1 MLLPNDI
8 WKRGPICNMHIR
20 YHSYPNPSVCGVY
33 LVNVEDVGFL
43 EVLPVSRGD
52 NQWLLGAA
60 GGGDDVIIVGE
71 VHDLFDNVG
80 ENLQGGVPMG
90 NLLMGDKLGLLSFFY
105 FLLQIF
111 SCQFPGFFSFFKGAS
126 GIQCFKSSLPSS
138 KHYFLLLLTLSANL
152 PLC

>member
-1 MLLPNDI
+1 MI
-8 WKRGPICNMHIR
+8 SEKRGPICNMHIR
-20 YHSYPNPSVCGVY
+20 YHSDPNLSFCGVY

-52 NQWLLGAA
+52 NQWLLGTA
-60 GGGDDVIIVGE
+60 GGGDDVIVVGE
-71 VHDLFDNVG
+71 VHHLFDNVG

-111 SCQFPGFFSFFKGAS
+111 SCQFPGFFSLFKGAS
-126 GIQCFKSSLPSS
+126 GIQCFKSSLCSS
-138 KHYFLLLLTLSANL
+138 KHYFLLLQTSSANL

>member
-1 MLLPNDI
+1 MTSE
-8 WKRGPICNMHIR
+8 KRGPICNMHIR
-20 YHSYPNPSVCGVY
+20 YHLDPNPSVCWAY

-60 GGGDDVIIVGE
+60 GGGDDVIVVGE
-71 VHDLFDNVG
+71 VHHLFDNVR

-111 SCQFPGFFSFFKGAS
+111 SRQFPVFFVFLKVLVVFNVLKALFLPAS
-126 GIQCFKSSLPSS
+126 MIS
-138 KHYFLLLLTLSANL
+138 YFYRHRVQIFLYVKR
-152 PLC
+152 

>member
-1 MLLPNDI
+1 MI
-8 WKRGPICNMHIR
+8 SEKRGPICNMHIR
-20 YHSYPNPSVCGVY
+20 YHLDPNPSVCGAY

-126 GIQCFKSSLPSS
+126 GIQCFNSSLCYS
-138 KHYFLLLLTLSANL
+138 KHYFLLLQTSSANL

>member
-1 MLLPNDI
+1 MTSE
-8 WKRGPICNMHIR
+8 KRGPICNMHIR
-20 YHSYPNPSVCGVY
+20 YHSDPNPSVCWAY

-60 GGGDDVIIVGE
+60 GGGDDVIVVGE
-71 VHDLFDNVG
+71 VHHLFDNVR
-80 ENLQGGVPMG
+80 ENLQGQVPVG

-111 SCQFPGFFSFFKGAS
+111 FTSVSCFFKGAS
-126 GIQCFKSSLPSS
+126 GIQCSKSSLPSS
-138 KHYFLLLLTLSANL
+138 KHDFLLLQTSSANL